1 MHKDTIKGGAKEAG
15 GVVKKKV
22 GQATGDVNMEAEGA
36 ALEGEGK
43 VQKAVGNIKDGVRD
57 ILKH

>member
-1 MHKDTIKGGAKEAG
+1 MHKDTVKGSAKEAG

-43 VQKAVGNIKDGVRD
+43 VQKTVGKVKEGVRD
-57 ILKH
+57 VLKN